1 MSKLKAVVIGSGIAG
16 IASSIRLALQGI
28 QVEVFEKNSF
38 PGGKLSEKWIGKY
51 RFDLGPSLFTLPQNV
66 DDLFKLA
73 GENPSDHFQYSKLD
87 RVCNYFFDDGKTFTS
102 RSNSEDMADAMSEA
116 FDVDRNDVIRFFNK
130 SKNVYDLT
138 TPVFL
143 KSELT
148 IKSLWKNKDTYR
160 AIRKLYQLPISGT
173 LNSALEKRF
182 KDPKVV
188 QLFNRYA
195 TYNGSNPYS
204 TPAMMQ
210 LIPHLEHGI
219 GAYLPA
225 KGMYD
230 ITRSLYELATR
241 LGVNFH
247 FNQSVSRISHE
258 NGVATGVVIDSKI
271 VQADIVVSNS
281 DVYPTYRN
289 LLSDLPAPEK
299 ILAGEKSSSALI
311 FYWGI
316 KKEFQN
322 LELHNILFA
331 KDYKSEFDAIFSS
344 RTIHPDP
351 TVYINITSKVVSN
364 DAPEGSE
371 NWFVMIN
378 VPHLKGH
385 NWETLRVEARK
396 RIIQKINTTLNVDIE
411 SLIEE
416 EEYLD
421 PVIIQSRTGS
431 HLGALYGNASNDTF
445 SAFGRHANHSS
456 AIKGLYFC
464 GGSVHPGGGVPLCLF
479 SAAIAAD
486 RIKADFRL

>member
-1 MSKLKAVVIGSGIAG
+1 MSKMKAVVIGAGIGG
-16 IASSIRLALQGI
+16 IASSIRLACAG
-28 QVEVFEKNSF
+28 VHVDVYDRGEKA
-38 PGGKLSEKWIGKY
+38 GGKLSEKWIGNY

-66 DDLFKLA
+66 DDLFDLA
-73 GENPSDHFQYSKLD
+73 GENPSDHFQYRKLEK
-87 RVCNYFFDDGKTFTS
+87 VCNYFFDDGVTFTS
-102 RSNSEDMADAMSEA
+102 RSNADEMAEQMSRV
-116 FDVDRNDVIRFFNK
+116 FDVRRDDVLNFFEK
-130 SKNVYDLT
+130 SKNVYELT

-143 KSELT
+143 KSELSL
-148 IKSLWKNKDTYR
+148 KALWKKSDTYK
-160 AIRKLYQLPISGT
+160 AISRLYQLPISGT
-173 LNSALEKRF
+173 LNGAMKKRF

-188 QLFNRYA
+188 QMFNRYA

-219 GAYLPA
+219 GAFLPE

-230 ITRSLYELATR
+230 ISRSLYDLAVR

-247 FNQSVSRISHE
+247 FNSDVSRIVHSDGKARGIAIGE
-258 NGVATGVVIDSKI
+258 EIINS
-271 VQADIVVSNS
+271 DIVVSNS

-289 LLSDLPAPEK
+289 LLKDIPAPEK

-311 FYWGI
+311 FYWGVN
-316 KKEFQN
+316 KSFEQ
-322 LELHNILFA
+322 LDLHNILFA
-331 KDYKSEFDAIFSS
+331 KDYEAEFKAIFKDK
-344 RTIHPDP
+344 TLYEDP
-351 TVYINITSKVVSN
+351 TVYINITSKIVEN
-364 DAPEGSE
+364 DAPAGCE

-378 VPHLKGH
+378 VPHLNGH
-385 NWETLRVEARK
+385 DWDSLRKIARNS
-396 RIIQKINTTLNVDIE
+396 IINKINKTLNVDIE
-411 SLIEE
+411 SLIEV

-456 AIKGLYFC
+456 SLKGLYFC

-479 SAAIAAD
+479 SAAIAVD
-486 RIKADFRL
+486 RIKSDFKL

>member
-16 IASSIRLALQGI
+16 IASSIRMALRGI
-28 QVEVFEKNSF
+28 QVEVFEKNEN
-38 PGGKLSEKWIGKY
+38 PGGKLNEKWIGKY

-66 DDLFKLA
+66 DDLFTLA
-73 GENPSDHFQYSKLD
+73 GENPKDHFEYTKLD
-87 RVCNYFFDDGKTFTS
+87 RVCNYFFEDGKTFTS
-102 RSNSEDMADAMSEA
+102 RSNVDEMADAMAEA
-116 FDVDRNDVIRFFNK
+116 FDVDRKDVVRFFEY

-148 IKSLWKNKDTYR
+148 IKSLWKKKDTYK
-160 AIRKLYQLPISGT
+160 AIGRLYQLPISGT

-182 KDPKVV
+182 KDKKVV

-219 GAYLPA
+219 GAYLPK

-230 ITRSLYELATR
+230 ITRSLYELALR
-241 LGVNFH
+241 LGVKFH
-247 FNQSVSRISHE
+247 FNQNVLKIVHA
-258 NGVATGVVIDSKI
+258 NGVATGIALESGI
-271 VQADIVVSNS
+271 VHSDIVVSNS

-316 KKEFQN
+316 KKEFKN

-331 KDYKSEFDAIFSS
+331 KDYKAEFDAIFGS
-344 RTIHPDP
+344 RTLCADP
-351 TVYINITSKVVSN
+351 TVYINITSKQVKT
-364 DAPEGSE
+364 DAPDGSE

-385 NWETLRVEARK
+385 DWDVLRSEARK
-396 RIIQKINTTLNVDIE
+396 NVIQKINDTLNVDIE

-421 PVIIQSRTGS
+421 PVIIQTRTGS

-456 AIKGLYFC
+456 SLKGLYFC

-479 SAAIAAD
+479 SAAIAVD
-486 RIKADFRL
+486 RIKSDFKL

>member
-1 MSKLKAVVIGSGIAG
+1 
-16 IASSIRLALQGI
+16 
-28 QVEVFEKNSF
+28 
-38 PGGKLSEKWIGKY
+38 
-51 RFDLGPSLFTLPQNV
+51 
-66 DDLFKLA
+66 
-73 GENPSDHFQYSKLD
+73 
-87 RVCNYFFDDGKTFTS
+87 
-102 RSNSEDMADAMSEA
+102 
-116 FDVDRNDVIRFFNK
+116 
-130 SKNVYDLT
+130 
-138 TPVFL
+138 
-143 KSELT
+143 
-148 IKSLWKNKDTYR
+148 
-160 AIRKLYQLPISGT
+160 
-173 LNSALEKRF
+173 
-182 KDPKVV
+182 
-188 QLFNRYA
+188 
-195 TYNGSNPYS
+195 
-204 TPAMMQ
+204 
-210 LIPHLEHGI
+210 
-219 GAYLPA
+219 
-225 KGMYD
+225 
-230 ITRSLYELATR
+230 
-241 LGVNFH
+241 
-247 FNQSVSRISHE
+247 
-258 NGVATGVVIDSKI
+258 
-271 VQADIVVSNS
+271 
-281 DVYPTYRN
+281 
-289 LLSDLPAPEK
+289 
-299 ILAGEKSSSALI
+299 LAGEKSSSALI

>member
-16 IASSIRLALQGI
+16 IASSIRMALQGI
-28 QVEVFEKNSF
+28 HVEVFEKNEN
-38 PGGKLSEKWIGKY
+38 PGGKLNEKWIGKY

-66 DDLFKLA
+66 DDLFTLA
-73 GENPSDHFQYSKLD
+73 GENPKDHFEYTKLD

-102 RSNSEDMADAMSEA
+102 RSNVDEMADAMSEA
-116 FDVDRNDVIRFFNK
+116 FDVDRKEVIHFFEY

-148 IKSLWKNKDTYR
+148 IKSLWKKKDTYK
-160 AIRKLYQLPISGT
+160 AIGRLYQLPISGT

-182 KDPKVV
+182 TDRKVV

-219 GAYLPA
+219 GAYLPK

-230 ITRSLYELATR
+230 ITKSLYELALR
-241 LGVNFH
+241 LGVKFH
-247 FNQSVSRISHE
+247 FNQNVLKIVHA
-258 NGVATGVVIDSKI
+258 NGLATGLALESGI
-271 VQADIVVSNS
+271 VHSDIVVSNS

-316 KKEFQN
+316 KKEFRN

-331 KDYKSEFDAIFSS
+331 KDYKAEFEAIFGS
-344 RTIHPDP
+344 RTLYADP
-351 TVYINITSKVVSN
+351 TVYINITSKQIRT

-385 NWETLRVEARK
+385 DWDKLHSEARK
-396 RIIQKINTTLNVDIE
+396 NVIQKINNTLNVDVE

-421 PVIIQSRTGS
+421 PVIIQSRTSS

-445 SAFGRHANHSS
+445 SAFGRHANHSNLL
-456 AIKGLYFC
+456 KGLYFC

-479 SAAIAAD
+479 SAAIAVD
-486 RIKADFRL
+486 RIKSDFNL

>member
-1 MSKLKAVVIGSGIAG
+1 MSKLKVVVIGSGIG
-16 IASSIRLALQGI
+16 WIASSIRLALQGV
-28 QVEVFEKNSF
+28 QVEVFEKNPF

-66 DDLFKLA
+66 DDLFILA
-73 GENPSDHFQYSKLD
+73 GENPSDHFQYTKLD
-87 RVCNYFFDDGKTFTS
+87 RVCNYFFEDGKTFTS
-102 RSNSEDMADAMSEA
+102 RSNSEDMADAMSDA
-116 FDVDRNDVIRFFNK
+116 FQVDRNDVIRFFEK

-148 IKSLWKNKDTYR
+148 LKSLWKKKDTYR
-160 AIRKLYQLPISGT
+160 AIGKLYQLPISGT

-219 GAYLPA
+219 GAYLPT

-230 ITRSLYELATR
+230 ITRSLYELAIR
-241 LGVNFH
+241 LGVKFH
-247 FNQSVSRISHE
+247 FNQSVSRIAHS
-258 NGVATGVVIDSKI
+258 NGAVQGIVIDSQI
-271 VQADIVVSNS
+271 LPADIVVSNA
-281 DVYPTYRN
+281 DVFPTYRN
-289 LLSDLPAPEK
+289 LLNDLRAPEK

-316 KKEFQN
+316 KKKFPN

-331 KDYKSEFDAIFSS
+331 KDYKSEFDAIFNT
-344 RTIHPDP
+344 RTIYSDP

-364 DAPEGSE
+364 DAPMDSE

-378 VPHLKGH
+378 VPHLKDH
-385 NWETLRVEARK
+385 DWETLRAVARK
-396 RIIQKINTTLNVDIE
+396 NIIQKINSTLNVDIE
-411 SLIEE
+411 SWIEE

-421 PVIIQSRTGS
+421 PIIIQSRTGS

-445 SAFGRHANHSS
+445 SAIGRHANHSS
-456 AIKGLYFC
+456 LLKGLYFC

-479 SAAIAAD
+479 SAAIATD
-486 RIKADFRL
+486 IIKADFKL